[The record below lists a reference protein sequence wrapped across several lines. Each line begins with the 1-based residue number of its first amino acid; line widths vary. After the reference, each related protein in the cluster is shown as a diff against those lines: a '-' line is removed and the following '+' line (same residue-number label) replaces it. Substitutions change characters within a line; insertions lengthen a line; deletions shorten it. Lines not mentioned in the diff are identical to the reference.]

1 MPGTFAGIAI
11 ASSALNVDQTVLD
24 VIGNNVANVN
34 TPGYSRQ
41 TVDIGATT
49 PITTIVNAPSPV
61 QLGTGVQTLAINRA
75 TDSFLSNRI
84 LAANGTNSQAAQLQS
99 TLDRVQSVYGEPSS
113 SSLSSLMTAFYNSF
127 QTLSGNA
134 ESTAL
139 RTTVI
144 QNANALTDQFKQ
156 VNSGLNA
163 ITTDLKSGIQS
174 DLTQVNNLAKQIA
187 SLNQQV
193 MSGVANNEHP
203 NGLLDQRDQ
212 LIQQLGQIV
221 GVTTSQDIGPNGQP
235 DGMLNVSVGG
245 AILVQG
251 VQSVSIPTQ
260 TTSINGEPYLT
271 DGTNQIKLTGGS
283 LAGMVQGIDK
293 VTQYQSD
300 LNQVASTLISQ
311 VNGVHEAGYGL
322 DGQTGRAFFQGSD
335 AASIT
340 VNPDIASDP
349 TKIAAATPPAAGQST
364 APANGDNALAIADLM
379 NAQVFGNDTLLSHYN
394 ASIAQIG
401 ADDQSAK
408 TAVTN
413 QTQLL
418 QQLQN
423 MQSSVSGVSLDEEMT
438 NLMQYQRSYQAA
450 AKMLTTMNS
459 LMDSLLNLVQ

>member
-49 PITTIVNAPSPV
+49 PITTTVNSPSPV

-84 LAANGTNSQAAQLQS
+84 LAANGANSQATQLQS

-139 RTTVI
+139 RTTVV
-144 QNANALTDQFKQ
+144 QSAAALTDQFKQ

-163 ITTDLKSGIQS
+163 IKSDLQTGIQS
-174 DLTQVNNLAKQIA
+174 NLDQVNKLAKQIA

-193 MSGVANNEHP
+193 MDGAANNEHP
-203 NGLLDQRDQ
+203 NGLQDQRDQ

-221 GVTTSQDIGPNGQP
+221 GVTTAQDIGPNGQP

-251 VQSVSIPTQ
+251 VQSVAIPTQ

-293 VTQYQSD
+293 VTQYQTD
-300 LNQVASTLISQ
+300 LNQIASTLISQ

-322 DGQTGRAFFQGSD
+322 DGQTGRAFFQGYD

-340 VNPDIASDP
+340 VNPDIANNPSE
-349 TKIAAATPPAAGQST
+349 IAAATPPAAGQSV

-379 NAQVFGNDTLLSHYN
+379 NSQVFGNDTLLSHYN
-394 ASIAQIG
+394 ASIAKIG

-418 QQLQN
+418 HQLQN

-450 AKMLTTMNS
+450 AKMLTTMDG
-459 LMDSLLNLVQ
+459 LMDSLLNLLH